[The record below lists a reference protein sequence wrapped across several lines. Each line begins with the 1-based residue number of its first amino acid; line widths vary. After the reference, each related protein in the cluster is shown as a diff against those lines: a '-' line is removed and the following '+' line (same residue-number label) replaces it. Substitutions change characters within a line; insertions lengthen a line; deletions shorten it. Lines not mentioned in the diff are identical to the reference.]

1 MQTNFPSKPE
11 RLNNTKNKNIGSQ
24 KSRQTHAAM
33 FLFTALMVHLN
44 HWLVQTCQVDWSP
57 NPSGRIWPPF
67 FASQSGMVIEHWW
80 QILGFNKSVCL
91 HSTLHAWHTSFSP
104 TPADVGWFLWS
115 KNKMMRCRQNLLFAE
130 IIISKLVSPLS
141 FCRVWQS
148 KVLILLFA
156 WFVQSGIWHEH
167 FKTIIMNANYEH
179 PSYIYIT
186 ESSAVRPPVSH
197 VLFFF
202 CFFGFLQEFF
212 VFGFWLTMASVR
224 WKQMHNTT
232 LMRLFTKPYIRW
244 EKSAQLPIKPQQPK
258 QPREKKQKNIEKTKK
273 TQKNKKNKKT

>member
-1 MQTNFPSKPE
+1 
-11 RLNNTKNKNIGSQ
+11 
-24 KSRQTHAAM
+24 M

-130 IIISKLVSPLS
+130 IIISNLVSPLS

-148 KVLILLFA
+148 KVLISLFCMVCAIRHLA
-156 WFVQSGIWHEH
+156 WTLQDYHHER
-167 FKTIIMNANYEH
+167 KLWASLI
-179 PSYIYIT
+179 YIYI
-186 ESSAVRPPVSH
+186 
-197 VLFFF
+197 
-202 CFFGFLQEFF
+202 
-212 VFGFWLTMASVR
+212 
-224 WKQMHNTT
+224 
-232 LMRLFTKPYIRW
+232 
-244 EKSAQLPIKPQQPK
+244 
-258 QPREKKQKNIEKTKK
+258 
-273 TQKNKKNKKT
+273 